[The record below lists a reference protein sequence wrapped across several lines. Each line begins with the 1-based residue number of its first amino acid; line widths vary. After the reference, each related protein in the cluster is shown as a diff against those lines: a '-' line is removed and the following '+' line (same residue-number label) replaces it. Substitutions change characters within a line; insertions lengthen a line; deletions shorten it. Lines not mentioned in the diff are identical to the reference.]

1 MGDEGITFLQYL
13 ISHHREPD
21 SAVNLINHNGETP
34 LHIATRLSKTSYI
47 LIADILI
54 TLLRQREVFS
64 FTYRWRGCKC
74 NR

>member
-34 LHIATRLSKTSYI
+34 LHIATRLSKIFISYESYI
-47 LIADILI
+47 I
-54 TLLRQREVFS
+54 
-64 FTYRWRGCKC
+64 
-74 NR
+74 